1 MRVFQNLV
9 GNAIAYRRA
18 EAPRIHIA
26 AETKDDDW
34 LFSVADNGIGVEE
47 RHRERIFRMFQ
58 RTRPRGEGEGT
69 GIGLALC
76 KKIVN
81 EHGGTIWVTRN
92 ETGGSTFFFTLRRQA
107 D

>member
-1 MRVFQNLV
+1 MGNYLFERLADIQGSEIHLV
-9 GNAIAYRRA
+9 
-18 EAPRIHIA
+18 HIT

-34 LFSVADNGIGVEE
+34 LFAVRDNGIGVEE
-47 RHRERIFRMFQ
+47 RHKERIFRMFQ

-81 EHGGTIWVTRN
+81 EHGGTIWVTSN
-92 ETGGSTFFFTLRRQA
+92 EPGGSTFFFTLRRRA
-107 D
+107 DE